1 MLGRCTLPMN
11 ATGSQG
17 QQFFGCGVVHYERRQ
32 DKILAGEEAA
42 DFCFTPASYGEDAK
56 IGTILSMDVR
66 NLAVPS
72 AALRGVSFHFVLN
85 G

>member
-56 IGTILSMDVR
+56 IGTSTVQ
-66 NLAVPS
+66 PS
-72 AALRGVSFHFVLN
+72 SASISPCLTHGFFGL
-85 G
+85 